1 MRPGKRQSHG
11 QPLLAQPDGDAPSNA
26 QRDAHLDSDGEPD
39 GDRHSDAATNAQ
51 RDADGDAPS
60 DDDRHSDAATIA
72 GPKSDPQPDTA
83 SIADRSPNFAANRRS
98 AVVDPHVCCYG

>member
-39 GDRHSDAATNAQ
+39 ADRH
-51 RDADGDAPS
+51 P
-60 DDDRHSDAATIA
+60 DAATIA
-72 GPKSDPQPDTA
+72 DPKSDPQPDTA
-83 SIADRSPNFAANRRS
+83 SIADRSPNLAANRRS